1 MPRIKGQQ
9 KRNWKMTGAFSKE
22 GYGKEGGRVE
32 SKGQ

>member
-1 MPRIKGQQ
+1 MPRIKGKQ
-9 KRNWKMTGAFSKE
+9 KWNLKMTGAFFKE